1 MKKIELIE
9 ELAKILPE
17 YEFTS
22 DSDTGSIFG
31 VKKLEPRRFK
41 KSISKNNYIT
51 KDRVIFISGEMYP
64 NTDENFRYAIN
75 YTQSKMRMY
84 RCKKWYEHEYE
95 KVFVSGKT
103 DEELIQNIKE
113 QFN

>member
-1 MKKIELIE
+1 MTNLELSK

-17 YEFTS
+17 YEFRTIS
-22 DSDTGSIFG
+22 DSIFG

-64 NTDENFRYAIN
+64 NTDKNFRYAIN

-84 RCKKWYEHEYE
+84 RCKKWTEHEYE

-103 DEELIQNIKE
+103 NIELLENIKNS
-113 QFN
+113 FN